1 MPQLDKYIFFNHVVT
16 LTIFF
21 FLVYMYLRK
30 SVIPHISSTLKY
42 RKKRINLFNT
52 ELENY
57 KKVYDF
63 SKIEFETK
71 GKDFSI
77 KSFENLNTLINFY
90 NKKSLEELSRIY
102 NSNLNLLKKASI
114 SSFLTKNR
122 KEFKRLSD
130 AQ

>member
-30 SVIPHISSTLKY
+30 SVIPQISSTLKY

-57 KKVYDF
+57 KKIYEF
-63 SKIEFETK
+63 SKVDFENK
-71 GKDFSI
+71 SKNFSI
-77 KSFENLNTLINFY
+77 KSFEGLDKLINFY
-90 NKKSLEELSRIY
+90 NKRSLEELSKMY
-102 NSNLNLLKKASI
+102 NTNWNLLRKSAI
-114 SSFLTKNR
+114 SNFLVKNR
-122 KEFKRLSD
+122 KEFKRLND
-130 AQ
+130 TQ

>member
-42 RKKRINLFNT
+42 RKKRINLFNN

-57 KKVYDF
+57 KKVYDY
-63 SKIEFETK
+63 SKVDFEDK
-71 GKDFSI
+71 SKNFSI
-77 KSFENLNTLINFY
+77 KSFDNLNKLINFY
-90 NKKSLEELSRIY
+90 NNKSLEELSKIY
-102 NSNLNLLKKASI
+102 DIN
-114 SSFLTKNR
+114 
-122 KEFKRLSD
+122 
-130 AQ
+130 

>member
-57 KKVYDF
+57 KKVYDY
-63 SKIEFETK
+63 SKIDFEDK
-71 GKDFSI
+71 SKNFSI
-77 KSFENLNTLINFY
+77 KSFDNLNKLIGFY
-90 NKKSLEELSRIY
+90 NNKSLEELSKIY
-102 NSNLNLLKKASI
+102 DINWNLLKKSSI
-114 SSFLTKNR
+114 SSFLVKNR
-122 KEFKRLSD
+122 KEFKRLND
-130 AQ
+130 TQ

>member
-57 KKVYDF
+57 KKVYDY
-63 SKIEFETK
+63 SKIDFENK
-71 GKDFSI
+71 SKNFSI
-77 KSFENLNTLINFY
+77 KSFDNLNKLINFY
-90 NKKSLEELSRIY
+90 NNKSLEELSKIY
-102 NSNLNLLKKASI
+102 DINWNLLKKSSI
-114 SSFLTKNR
+114 SSFLFKNR
-122 KEFKRLSD
+122 KEFKRLND
-130 AQ
+130 TQ

>member
-30 SVIPHISSTLKY
+30 SVIPQISSTLKY

-57 KKVYDF
+57 KKVYEF
-63 SKIEFETK
+63 SKVDFENK
-71 GKDFSI
+71 SKDFSI
-77 KSFENLNTLINFY
+77 RSFGNLDKLINFY
-90 NKKSLEELSRIY
+90 NKRSLEELSKIY
-102 NSNLNLLKKASI
+102 NTN
-114 SSFLTKNR
+114 
-122 KEFKRLSD
+122 
-130 AQ
+130 

>member
-42 RKKRINLFNT
+42 RKKRIDLFNT

-57 KKVYDF
+57 KKVYEY
-63 SKIEFETK
+63 SKIDFEDK
-71 GKDFSI
+71 SKNFSI
-77 KSFENLNTLINFY
+77 KSLDNLNKLIGFY
-90 NKKSLEELSRIY
+90 NTKSLEELSKIY
-102 NSNLNLLKKASI
+102 DTNWNLLKKSSI
-114 SSFLTKNR
+114 SSFLVKNR
-122 KEFKRLSD
+122 KEFKRLND
-130 AQ
+130 TQ